1 MDRYICIHGHFYQ
14 PPRENPWLEEIEL
27 QDSAFPYHDWNERVT
42 AECYARNAASRILGE
57 NDLIVEIVN
66 NYANISFNVG
76 PTLLAWLEEKTPE
89 VYEAVL
95 EADRESQKRFSGH
108 GSALAQAYN
117 HVIMPLANRRD
128 KVTQVV
134 WGIRDFE
141 HRFGRSPEGM
151 WLPETAVDMETL
163 EILAEQGIRFTILA
177 PHQARRTR
185 QIGSR
190 AWRGVKRFDPTMAYV
205 CRLPSGRTIDLF
217 FYDGLISQAVAFEG
231 LLVRGEGFA
240 NRLRDA
246 FSDDR
251 SGPQLV
257 HIATDGETY
266 GHHHRYGE
274 MGLAYALH
282 YIETNDLAR
291 VTNYAEFLE
300 RHPPTHEVQIV
311 EDTSWSCVHGI
322 ERWRADC
329 GCSTGGHQG
338 WNQAW
343 RAPLRE
349 GLDWLRDT
357 LAPLYEE
364 NAGTLLT
371 DPWKARD
378 DYIDIILD
386 RSPETH
392 ERFLADHARRPL
404 TEPETVEVLK
414 LLELQRHAMLM
425 YTSCGWFFSDLSGI
439 ETVQVLQ
446 YAGRAVQLARELG
459 GDALEP
465 RFLERLE
472 QARSNVPRHGDG
484 SHIYERFVRPAML
497 DLSEVGAHYAV
508 SSLFGE
514 HPEQAAIGCY
524 RAEREDYQTFEAGK
538 VRLVVGRARFTS
550 VVTHES
556 ALQSFAVLHFG
567 DHNLNCGVRAF
578 EDEEVYQTLVDEI
591 TEPFA
596 RADFPE
602 VLRFLD
608 KNFGGSTYS
617 LRSLFRDERRKV
629 LNLILE
635 STLEEAESL
644 HSQLY
649 ENHAPLLRFLKDLGI
664 PPPKAVYASAEFVL
678 NSRLRQALDSSD
690 EFDLGRIGTLLDEA
704 QMEDVSLDTA
714 SLEYVFRR
722 SVERMAERLSASPT
736 DLSLLQKLEE
746 AAGLME
752 SLPFEV
758 NTWRV
763 QNVFYE
769 MVQTVYPEVKRRAEQ
784 GDAQAQ
790 EWVGSFVALGEKLSV
805 LVE

>member
-128 KVTQVV
+128 KLTQVV

-151 WLPETAVDMETL
+151 WLPETAVDVETL

-231 LLVRGEGFA
+231 LLVRGEDFA
-240 NRLRDA
+240 NRLRGA

-311 EDTSWSCVHGI
+311 EDTSWSCPHGI

-349 GLDWLRDT
+349 GLDWLCDT

-459 GDALEP
+459 GDALEQ

-484 SHIYERFVRPAML
+484 RHIYERFVRPAML

-578 EDEEVYQTLVDEI
+578 GDEETYQTLVDEI

-690 EFDLGRIGTLLDEA
+690 EFDLRRIGTLLDEA

-736 DLSLLQKLEE
+736 DFSLLQKLEE

>member
-76 PTLLAWLEEKTPE
+76 PTLLAWLDEKTPE

-151 WLPETAVDMETL
+151 WLPETAVDVETL
-163 EILAEQGIRFTILA
+163 EILVEQGIRFTILA

-205 CRLPSGRTIDLF
+205 CRLPSGRTINLF
-217 FYDGLISQAVAFEG
+217 FYDGLVSQAVAFEG
-231 LLVRGEGFA
+231 LLVRGEDFA
-240 NRLRDA
+240 NRLRGA

-311 EDTSWSCVHGI
+311 EDTSWSCPHGI

-329 GCSTGGHQG
+329 GCSTGGHPG

-392 ERFLADHARRPL
+392 ERFLADHARHPL
-404 TEPETVEVLK
+404 TEGETVEVLK

-472 QARSNVPRHGDG
+472 QAKSNVPRHGDG

-538 VRLVVGRARFTS
+538 VRLAVGRARFTS

-578 EDEEVYQTLVDEI
+578 EDEEAYQTLVDEI

-608 KNFGGSTYS
+608 KSFGGSTYS

-635 STLEEAESL
+635 ATLEEAESL
-644 HSQLY
+644 HNQLY

-678 NSRLRQALDSSD
+678 NSHLRKALDSND
-690 EFDLGRIGTLLDEA
+690 GFDLGRIGTLLDEA

-722 SVERMAERLSASPT
+722 SIERMAERLSASPT

-769 MVQTVYPEVKRRAEQ
+769 MVQTVCPEVKRRAEQ

-790 EWVGSFVALGEKLSV
+790 EWVGSFLALGEKLSV

>member
-1 MDRYICIHGHFYQ
+1 MF
-14 PPRENPWLEEIEL
+14 
-27 QDSAFPYHDWNERVT
+27 
-42 AECYARNAASRILGE
+42 
-57 NDLIVEIVN
+57 
-66 NYANISFNVG
+66 
-76 PTLLAWLEEKTPE
+76 
-89 VYEAVL
+89 
-95 EADRESQKRFSGH
+95 
-108 GSALAQAYN
+108 
-117 HVIMPLANRRD
+117 
-128 KVTQVV
+128 
-134 WGIRDFE
+134 
-141 HRFGRSPEGM
+141 
-151 WLPETAVDMETL
+151 
-163 EILAEQGIRFTILA
+163 
-177 PHQARRTR
+177 
-185 QIGSR
+185 
-190 AWRGVKRFDPTMAYV
+190 
-205 CRLPSGRTIDLF
+205 
-217 FYDGLISQAVAFEG
+217 
-231 LLVRGEGFA
+231 
-240 NRLRDA
+240 
-246 FSDDR
+246 
-251 SGPQLV
+251 
-257 HIATDGETY
+257 
-266 GHHHRYGE
+266 
-274 MGLAYALH
+274 
-282 YIETNDLAR
+282 
-291 VTNYAEFLE
+291 
-300 RHPPTHEVQIV
+300 
-311 EDTSWSCVHGI
+311 
-322 ERWRADC
+322 
-329 GCSTGGHQG
+329 
-338 WNQAW
+338 
-343 RAPLRE
+343 
-349 GLDWLRDT
+349 
-357 LAPLYEE
+357 
-364 NAGTLLT
+364 LT

-392 ERFLADHARRPL
+392 ERFLADHARHPL
-404 TEPETVEVLK
+404 TEGETVEVLK

-459 GDALEP
+459 GDALEQ

-484 SHIYERFVRPAML
+484 RHIYERFVRPAML

-578 EDEEVYQTLVDEI
+578 EDEEAYQTLVDEI

-608 KNFGGSTYS
+608 KSFGGSTYS

-722 SVERMAERLSASPT
+722 SIERMAERLSASPT

-790 EWVGSFVALGEKLSV
+790 EWVGSFLALGEKLSV

>member
-128 KVTQVV
+128 KLTQVV

-151 WLPETAVDMETL
+151 WLPETAVDVETL
-163 EILAEQGIRFTILA
+163 EILVEQGIRFTILA

-484 SHIYERFVRPAML
+484 RHIYERFVRPAML

-690 EFDLGRIGTLLDEA
+690 EFDLGRIGALLDEA

>member
-128 KVTQVV
+128 KLTQVV

-151 WLPETAVDMETL
+151 WLPETAVDVETL
-163 EILAEQGIRFTILA
+163 EILVEQGIRFTILA

-329 GCSTGGHQG
+329 GCSTGGHPG

-378 DYIDIILD
+378 DYIDVILD

-484 SHIYERFVRPAML
+484 RHIYERFVRPAML

-550 VVTHES
+550 VITHES

-736 DLSLLQKLEE
+736 DFSLLQKLEE

>member
-57 NDLIVEIVN
+57 NSLIVEIVN

-151 WLPETAVDMETL
+151 WLPETAVDVETL
-163 EILAEQGIRFTILA
+163 EILVEQGIRFTILA

-205 CRLPSGRTIDLF
+205 CRLPSGRTINLF
-217 FYDGLISQAVAFEG
+217 FYDGLVSQAVAFEG
-231 LLVRGEGFA
+231 LLVRGEDFA

-274 MGLAYALH
+274 MGLSYALH
-282 YIETNDLAR
+282 YIESNNLAR
-291 VTNYAEFLE
+291 VTNYGEYLE
-300 RHPPTHEVQIV
+300 RHPPTHEVEIV
-311 EDTSWSCVHGI
+311 EDTSWSCTHGL

-329 GCSTGGHQG
+329 GCSTGGQPG

-349 GLDWLRDT
+349 GMDWLRDT
-357 LAPLYEE
+357 LAPFYEE
-364 NAGTLLT
+364 KAGTLLK
-371 DPWKARD
+371 DPWEARD

-392 ERFLADHARRPL
+392 ERFLANHARRPL
-404 TEPETVEVLK
+404 TEGETVTVLK
-414 LLELQRHAMLM
+414 LLEIQRHAMLM

-459 GDALEP
+459 GDALET
-465 RFLERLE
+465 RLLERLE

-484 SHIYERFVRPAML
+484 HQIYERFVRPAML
-497 DLSEVGAHYAV
+497 DLPEVGAHYAV
-508 SSLFGE
+508 SSLFGDY
-514 HPEQAAIGCY
+514 PEQVAIGCY
-524 RAEREDYQTFEAGK
+524 RAEREDYQTFEAGR
-538 VRLVVGRARFTS
+538 VRLAVGRARFTS

-578 EDEEVYQTLVDEI
+578 EDEEAYQTLVQEI

-678 NSRLRQALDSSD
+678 NSHLRKALDSSD

-704 QMEDVSLDTA
+704 QVEDVSLDTA

-722 SVERMAERLSASPT
+722 SMERMAERLSASPT
-736 DLSLLQKLEE
+736 DLSLLQKLDE

-763 QNVFYE
+763 QNVFFE

-790 EWVGSFVALGEKLSV
+790 KWVGSFVALGEKLSV
-805 LVE
+805 MVE

>member
-76 PTLLAWLEEKTPE
+76 PTLLAWLDEKTPE

-151 WLPETAVDMETL
+151 WLPETAVDVETL
-163 EILAEQGIRFTILA
+163 EILVEQGIRFTILA

-205 CRLPSGRTIDLF
+205 CRLPSGRTINLF
-217 FYDGLISQAVAFEG
+217 FYDGLVSQAVAFEG
-231 LLVRGEGFA
+231 LLVRGEDFA
-240 NRLRDA
+240 NRLRGA

-311 EDTSWSCVHGI
+311 EDTSWSCPHGI

-329 GCSTGGHQG
+329 GCSTGGHPG

-392 ERFLADHARRPL
+392 ERFLADHARHPL
-404 TEPETVEVLK
+404 TEGETVEVLK

-472 QARSNVPRHGDG
+472 QAKSNVPRHGDG

-578 EDEEVYQTLVDEI
+578 EDEEAYQTLVDEI

-608 KNFGGSTYS
+608 KSFGGSTYS

-635 STLEEAESL
+635 ATLEEAESL
-644 HSQLY
+644 HNQLY

-678 NSRLRQALDSSD
+678 NSHLRKALDNSD

-722 SVERMAERLSASPT
+722 SIERMAERLSASPT

-769 MVQTVYPEVKRRAEQ
+769 MVQTVCPEVKRRAEQ

-790 EWVGSFVALGEKLSV
+790 EWVGSFLALGEKLSV

>member
-57 NDLIVEIVN
+57 NNLIVEIVN

-128 KVTQVV
+128 KLTQVV

-151 WLPETAVDMETL
+151 WLPETAVDVETL
-163 EILAEQGIRFTILA
+163 EILVEQGIRFTILA

-205 CRLPSGRTIDLF
+205 CRLPSGRTINLF
-217 FYDGLISQAVAFEG
+217 FYDGLVSQAVAFEG
-231 LLVRGEGFA
+231 LLVRGEDFA

-251 SGPQLV
+251 SRPQLV

-282 YIETNDLAR
+282 YIETNDLAH

-329 GCSTGGHQG
+329 GCSTGGHPG

-459 GDALEP
+459 GDALEQ

-484 SHIYERFVRPAML
+484 RHIYERFVRPAML

-514 HPEQAAIGCY
+514 HPEQVAIGCY

-714 SLEYVFRR
+714 SLEYVFRQ
-722 SVERMAERLSASPT
+722 SMERMAERLSASPT

-752 SLPFEV
+752 SFPFEV

>member
-128 KVTQVV
+128 KLTQVV

-151 WLPETAVDMETL
+151 WLPETAVDVETL
-163 EILAEQGIRFTILA
+163 EILVEQGIRFTILA

-311 EDTSWSCVHGI
+311 EDTSWSCPHGL

-329 GCSTGGHQG
+329 GCSTGGHPG

-357 LAPLYEE
+357 LAPFFEE
-364 NAGTLLT
+364 QAGMFLT

-378 DYIDIILD
+378 DYIDVILD

-484 SHIYERFVRPAML
+484 RHIYEQFVRPAML

-714 SLEYVFRR
+714 SLEYVFRQ
-722 SVERMAERLSASPT
+722 SMERMAERLSASPT

>member
-57 NDLIVEIVN
+57 NNLIVEIVN

-128 KVTQVV
+128 KLTQVV

-151 WLPETAVDMETL
+151 WLPETAVDVETL
-163 EILAEQGIRFTILA
+163 EILVEQGIRFTILA

-205 CRLPSGRTIDLF
+205 CRLPSGRTINLF
-217 FYDGLISQAVAFEG
+217 FYDGLVSQAVAFEG
-231 LLVRGEGFA
+231 LLVRGEDFA

-459 GDALEP
+459 GDALEQ

-484 SHIYERFVRPAML
+484 RHIYERFVRPAML

-514 HPEQAAIGCY
+514 HPEQVAIGCY

-722 SVERMAERLSASPT
+722 SMERMAERLSASPT

-752 SLPFEV
+752 SFSFEV

>member
-57 NDLIVEIVN
+57 NNLIVEIVN

-151 WLPETAVDMETL
+151 WLPETAVDVETL
-163 EILAEQGIRFTILA
+163 EILVEQGIRFTILA

-205 CRLPSGRTIDLF
+205 CRLPSGRTINLF
-217 FYDGLISQAVAFEG
+217 FYDGLVSQAVAFEG
-231 LLVRGEGFA
+231 LLVRGEDFA

-311 EDTSWSCVHGI
+311 EDTSWSCPHGL

-459 GDALEP
+459 GDALEQ

-484 SHIYERFVRPAML
+484 RHIYERFVRPAML

-514 HPEQAAIGCY
+514 HPEQVAIGCY

-722 SVERMAERLSASPT
+722 SMERMAERLSASPT

-752 SLPFEV
+752 SFSFEV